1 MEKFKCDVCQETF
14 LKSGFQRHYR
24 RAHNYENADK
34 CCQCEKVF
42 KNAEDLSTHVTKV
55 HKDSLHKCDNCD
67 CSFVKRRNLTTLK
80 KPEESSHVRS
90 TILKLIDP
98 SSNANGIV
106 QKRDRTVT
114 HFDCNLCG
122 ERFLMTNLQR
132 HFRNRHN
139 YESAF
144 VCRSCD
150 KIFEF
155 GNDLSTHLVE
165 VHKFKKFMCDICDQC
180 FTRKESMQ
188 SHMAVH
194 SRGHLNYTK
203 HQPKKRRIEPLKMND
218 SKHAKIETVEVSNN
232 GSVNDN
238 QDSLIKIKDTHHFE
252 HESQI
257 AIKKEVKIEP
267 TEPIIGHDQ
276 DFRKEIESLKAET
289 KCLKEDNQ
297 HWKTKYQSLQD
308 RVTPLEN
315 EVETMK
321 KQIQELLEMK
331 EMLTKKQ
338 NQAKIDEANENQEV
352 GIEIKEE
359 LTGFEYKV

>member
-1 MEKFKCDVCQETF
+1 MEKFECDLCHETL
-14 LKSGFQRHYR
+14 LKSGLQRHYR
-24 RAHNYENADK
+24 RAHNYENATK

-42 KNAEDLSTHVTKV
+42 KNAEDLTTHVTNV

-67 CSFVKRRNLTTLK
+67 CISTIE
-80 KPEESSHVRS
+80 KPEESIQVRS
-90 TILKLIDP
+90 TILKLKDP

-203 HQPKKRRIEPLKMND
+203 HQPKKRRIEPLKIND
-218 SKHAKIETVEVSNN
+218 SKHAKFETLENSDRY
-232 GSVNDN
+232 VNED
-238 QDSLIKIKDTHHFE
+238 QDSLIKTKDTHHFE

-276 DFRKEIESLKAET
+276 DLRKEIESLKAET

-297 HWKTKYQSLQD
+297 HWKTKYQNLQD
-308 RVTPLEN
+308 RVTPLEKK
-315 EVETMK
+315 VKTMEM
-321 KQIQELLEMK
+321 QIQELLKMK
-331 EMLTKKQ
+331 EMLTKNQ
-338 NQAKIDEANENQEV
+338 NQAKIDAANENQEV
-352 GIEIKEE
+352 EIEIKEE